1 MDINETATQ
10 LISSM
15 QKLSR
20 TIVSK
25 QTADLARGELF
36 ALSYLYKRGTA
47 VIPSEIS
54 AAMDVSTARVA
65 TLLNSLESRGLIV
78 RSTDPEDR
86 RRVDVMLTPE
96 GVKRVL
102 EHQARILEKMKILV
116 EELGEEDALNFLR
129 ITERVID
136 ISVNIC
142 K

>member
-78 RSTDPEDR
+78 RSTDREDR

-96 GVKRVL
+96 GVKRV
-102 EHQARILEKMKILV
+102 EQARILEKMKILV